1 MEAILETILMVGIR
15 IVTLP
20 AYLLYLIM
28 RPTTITQTITMGL
41 ILVAI
46 AAFFVIRGYRN
57 DRHEGIGDGNMNMA
71 SYVIISAA
79 VPLLIAPTITEG
91 NPVIGMAQAYQ
102 PSAITTVY
110 KPKSDYKKIYTNDSD
125 VQFKDWSFDTKHP
138 DQLLHKNKDE
148 KTIVSL
154 PECDTNHKLTAT
166 KNGTTKTYTV
176 RYADKDI
183 TIAYDKD
190 VDRDNLENAKVT
202 IDSIYARKETAI
214 MKIHGKKV
222 DTSTYRRLK
231 IKVSVHATKDMK
243 DASSNKTAIKKVM
256 D

>member
-1 MEAILETILMVGIR
+1 MDAILETVLTVGVR
-15 IVTLP
+15 IITLP
-20 AYLLYLIM
+20 AYLVYLIM
-28 RPTTITQTITMGL
+28 KPTTVAQTVTMGL

-46 AAFFVIRGYRN
+46 AAFFTIRGYRN
-57 DRHEGIGDGNMNMA
+57 NKFQGPIDSNMTMA
-71 SYVIISAA
+71 FYVIFSAA
-79 VPLLIAPTITEG
+79 VPLLFAPAITEG

-110 KPKSDYKKIYTNDSD
+110 KPKSNYKKIYTNDSD
-125 VQFKDWSFDTKHP
+125 VQFKDWAFDTKHP
-138 DQLLHKNKDE
+138 DRLLTKRKNE

-154 PECDTNHKLTAT
+154 PECNANHKLTAT

-176 RYADKDI
+176 RYGDKDI

-202 IDSIYARKETAI
+202 IDSIYTRKETAI
-214 MKIHGKKV
+214 TKVYGKKV
-222 DTSTYRRLK
+222 DTSNYRRLK

-243 DASSNKTAIKKVM
+243 STSADKTAIKNVM

>member
-1 MEAILETILMVGIR
+1 MDAILETILTVGVR

-28 RPTTITQTITMGL
+28 RPTTISQTITMGL

-46 AAFFVIRGYRN
+46 AAFFTVRGYRD
-57 DRHEGIGDGNMNMA
+57 DRHEGIGDGNMAMA

-79 VPLLIAPTITEG
+79 VPLLFAPTVTEG
-91 NPVIGMAQAYQ
+91 SPVIGMAQAYQ

-110 KPKSDYKKIYTNDSD
+110 KPKSAYKKIYTNDSD
-125 VQFKDWSFDTKHP
+125 VQFKDFGFDTEHP
-138 DQLLHKNKDE
+138 ENLLHKNKEE
-148 KTIVSL
+148 KTIVDL
-154 PECDTNHKLTAT
+154 IAIDDTHKMTAT
-166 KNGTTKTYTV
+166 KNGTTQTYKV
-176 RYADKDI
+176 CYADKDI

-214 MKIHGKKV
+214 TKVHGEKV
-222 DTSTYRRLK
+222 DTSNYRRLK

-243 DASSNKTAIKKVM
+243 NTSADKTTIKKVM

>member
-1 MEAILETILMVGIR
+1 MEAILETILTVSVR

-20 AYLLYLIM
+20 AYLVYLIM
-28 RPTTITQTITMGL
+28 KPTTTSQTVTMGL

-46 AAFFVIRGYRN
+46 AAFFTIRGYRDN
-57 DRHEGIGDGNMNMA
+57 KFQGPIDSNMTMA
-71 SYVIISAA
+71 FYVIISAA
-79 VPLLIAPTITEG
+79 VPLLFAPTITEG

-110 KPKSDYKKIYTNDSD
+110 KPKSDYRKIYTNDSD
-125 VQFKDWSFDTKHP
+125 VQFGTWAFDTKHP
-138 DQLLHKNKDE
+138 DQLLKKKDG
-148 KTIVSL
+148 KAAVSL
-154 PECDTNHKLTAT
+154 LAFDDDEEMTAT

-176 RYADKDI
+176 RYSDKDI

-214 MKIHGKKV
+214 TKVYGEKV
-222 DTSTYRRLK
+222 DTSNYRRLK

-243 DASSNKTAIKKVM
+243 STSADKTTIKKVM

>member
-1 MEAILETILMVGIR
+1 MDAILETILMVGVR

-28 RPTTITQTITMGL
+28 RPTTVSQTITMGL
-41 ILVAI
+41 ILVAV
-46 AAFFVIRGYRN
+46 AAFFTIHGYRD
-57 DRHEGIGDGNMNMA
+57 DRHEGIGDGNMAMA
-71 SYVIISAA
+71 SYIIISAA
-79 VPLLIAPTITEG
+79 VPLLFAPTVTEG
-91 NPVIGMAQAYQ
+91 SPVIGMAQAYQ

-125 VQFKDWSFDTKHP
+125 VQFKDFGFDTEHP
-138 DQLLHKNKDE
+138 ENLLHKNKEE
-148 KTIVSL
+148 KTIVDL
-154 PECDTNHKLTAT
+154 IAIDDTHKMTAT
-166 KNGTTKTYTV
+166 KNGTTQTYKV
-176 RYADKDI
+176 CYADKDI
-183 TIAYDKD
+183 TITYDKD

-214 MKIHGKKV
+214 TKVHGEKV
-222 DTSTYRRLK
+222 DTSNYRRLK

-243 DASSNKTAIKKVM
+243 NTSADKTTIKKVM